1 MKFSTWRVG
10 APGTLG
16 GKVADPDTAIRH
28 RPEARSTI
36 AHAAQLSPDQ
46 LCQPARGTTLTY
58 RLPSREI
65 LQYMYLVLIQCG
77 YVQVVAMYLDE
88 V

>member
-1 MKFSTWRVG
+1 MKFMLVRCTWRVG
-10 APGTLG
+10 APGT
-16 GKVADPDTAIRH
+16 VADTAIRH
-28 RPEARSTI
+28 RPEARGTI

>member
-1 MKFSTWRVG
+1 MKFMLLRCTWRVG
-10 APGTLG
+10 APGT
-16 GKVADPDTAIRH
+16 VADTAIRH

-65 LQYMYLVLIQCG
+65 LQYMYLPYPVRLCTG
-77 YVQVVAMYLDE
+77 STVAMYLDE